1 MIKKTIRSVAGCLYR
16 ASPHFLNQVAG
27 KVLIL
32 MYHRV
37 VPQEELDDTFV
48 QPGMFVTPRTFER
61 HLRFLRS
68 RFELLSFADLLDR
81 WQHGSWNAAARYCT
95 VTFDDG
101 WLDNY
106 RYAFPLLRRYGV
118 PATIFLPTD
127 FIGSDRWL
135 WSDRLGYLL
144 HGSGDRRST
153 TRWDSIIERAKDLPD
168 DVRERFLDVAAG
180 ATGLRVP
187 HVRRFIDWDEAREMS
202 RHSILFGAHSCSH
215 AILTRLTAP
224 RLDYELRRP
233 LEVLVRQG
241 VAHTPVLAYPN
252 GDHNPAVVAAAQ
264 RAGYSAAVTTSAGIE
279 PASPADLFRLKRVG
293 VHDDVSGSAS
303 SLTLHIARQLRA
315 A

>member
-1 MIKKTIRSVAGCLYR
+1 
-16 ASPHFLNQVAG
+16 
-27 KVLIL
+27 
-32 MYHRV
+32 MYHHV
-37 VPQEELDDTFV
+37 VPPEELAGTFV

-81 WQHGSWNAAARYCT
+81 WQEGSWDAAARYCT

-127 FIGSDRWL
+127 FIGTDRWL

-144 HGSGDRRST
+144 HDSGGRRST
-153 TRWDSIIERAKDLPD
+153 ARWDSIIEHAKDLPD
-168 DVRERFLDVAAG
+168 DDRERFLDVAAR
-180 ATGLRVP
+180 ATGARLP
-187 HVRRFIDWDEAREMS
+187 QGRRFIDWDEAREMS

-215 AILTRLTAP
+215 AILTRLAAP
-224 RLDYELRRP
+224 RLDDELRRP
-233 LEVLVRQG
+233 LDVLARQG
-241 VAHTPVLAYPN
+241 VGHTPVLAYPN
-252 GDHNPAVVAAAQ
+252 GNHNPAVIAAAQ
-264 RAGYSAAVTTSAGIE
+264 RAGYSAAVTTSAGLE
-279 PASPADLFRLKRVG
+279 PASPTDLFRLKRVG